1 MLLGCSF
8 VPFPFTRRLLYRTFY
23 VKGLTLYR
31 FLPDVVLLYR
41 LRAGR
46 FLSALFYRLRAGTV
60 YVPDVLLYRL
70 RAGCYN
76 VPLTCRMLLGC
87 SSFVPFTCQM
97 SSSTGSAPDVILLYR
112 LRAGRYDVTLLVH
125 PAGLSK
131 NEGAAGTP
139 PRGRLQSGRPL
150 LVSGE
155 ARAVLDRSPKPL
167 LKGSPGGSVPAEA
180 RAKPPP

>member
-1 MLLGCSF
+1 M
-8 VPFPFTRRLLYRTFY
+8 
-23 VKGLTLYR
+23 
-31 FLPDVVLLYR
+31 PDV
-41 LRAGR
+41 AGS
-46 FLSALFYRLRAGTV
+46 FNTLKTMFKNILTMLNSIVTLFHTILNAVGTV
-60 YVPDVLLYRL
+60 YVPDVILYRL

-155 ARAVLDRSPKPL
+155 A
-167 LKGSPGGSVPAEA
+167 
-180 RAKPPP
+180 